1 MPTIKRSSKPTWGKK
16 PILNIEN
23 IDVFYDDLQ
32 VIWSVS
38 FEVNRGEIVALLGS
52 NGAGK
57 STILNTVSGLLTPA
71 SGSITFEDQRLDQVP
86 AHKVI
91 ELGIAQVPE
100 GRRLFPEMTVRE
112 NLIMGS
118 LTPKAKAKRIESIEW
133 VFRLFP
139 RLQEREKQMAGT
151 LSGGEQQMLA
161 LGRGLMS
168 LPKLIM
174 LDEPS
179 LGLAPILVAEIF
191 NIINRIQQEGVTVLV
206 VEQNTRHTLQICH
219 RGYVLENGRVL
230 LEGTGQ
236 ELLDNEHVKQSYL
249 GI

>member
-1 MPTIKRSSKPTWGKK
+1 LLAIKRSSKPTWGKK
-16 PILNIEN
+16 PILKIEN

-38 FEVNRGEIVALLGS
+38 LEVNRGEIVALLGA
-52 NGAGK
+52 NGSGK

-91 ELGIAQVPE
+91 EHGIAQVPE

-118 LTPKAKAKRIESIEW
+118 LTPKAKARRKDTIEW
-133 VFRLFP
+133 VFGLFP
-139 RLQEREKQMAGT
+139 RLRERQKQMAGT

-161 LGRGLMS
+161 VGRGLMS

-191 NIINRIQQEGVTVLV
+191 NIIYRIQQEGVTVLV
-206 VEQNTRHTLQICH
+206 VEQNTKHTLEICH
-219 RGYVLENGRVL
+219 RGYVLENGRVVL
-230 LEGTGQ
+230 DGTGQ
-236 ELLDNEHVKQSYL
+236 ELLDNEQVKQAYL

>member
-1 MPTIKRSSKPTWGKK
+1 LPAIKRSSKPTWGKK
-16 PILNIEN
+16 PILKIEN

-38 FEVNRGEIVALLGS
+38 LEVNRGEIVALLGA
-52 NGAGK
+52 NGSGK

-91 ELGIAQVPE
+91 EHGIAQVPE

-118 LTPKAKAKRIESIEW
+118 LTPKAKARRKETIEW
-133 VFRLFP
+133 VFGLFP
-139 RLQEREKQMAGT
+139 RLREREKQMAGT

-161 LGRGLMS
+161 VGRGLMS

-191 NIINRIQQEGVTVLV
+191 NIIYRIQKEGVTVLV
-206 VEQNTRHTLQICH
+206 VEQNTKHTLEICH
-219 RGYVLENGRVL
+219 RGYVLENGRVVL
-230 LEGTGQ
+230 DGTGQ
-236 ELLDNEHVKQSYL
+236 ELLDNEQVKQAYL

>member
-1 MPTIKRSSKPTWGKK
+1 M
-16 PILNIEN
+16 
-23 IDVFYDDLQ
+23 
-32 VIWSVS
+32 IWSVS
-38 FEVNRGEIVALLGS
+38 LEVNRGEIVALLGA
-52 NGAGK
+52 NGSGK

-71 SGSITFEDQRLDQVP
+71 SGSITFIDQRLDQVP

-91 ELGIAQVPE
+91 EQGIAQVPE

-118 LTPKAKAKRIESIEW
+118 LTPKAKARRNETIEW
-133 VFRLFP
+133 VFGLFP
-139 RLQEREKQMAGT
+139 RLREREKQMAGT

-161 LGRGLMS
+161 VGRGLMS

-191 NIINRIQQEGVTVLV
+191 NIIQLIQQEGVTVLV
-206 VEQNTRHTLQICH
+206 VEQNTKHTLEICH
-219 RGYVLENGRVL
+219 RGYVLENGRVVL
-230 LEGTGQ
+230 DGTGQ
-236 ELLDNEHVKQSYL
+236 ELLDNEQVKQAYL

>member
-1 MPTIKRSSKPTWGKK
+1 
-16 PILNIEN
+16 
-23 IDVFYDDLQ
+23 

-71 SGSITFEDQRLDQVP
+71 SGSITFEHQRLDQVP